1 MSSLKYAQ
9 LFLERGFNAIIYDQR
24 RHGKSGG
31 KTTSY
36 GYFEKYDLKAVVD
49 WLLAKEGEEILLGI
63 HGESMGAATAL
74 LYAGELD
81 NRAHFY
87 IVDCPFSDLQELL
100 TYQLKCEMKLLPA
113 KFALPIGN
121 MFIKFRGKYSIKD
134 VSPIAVIDRI
144 EQPILFIQSEKEDFN
159 LPYMTKDLY
168 DKKKGAK
175 MLFMAKNGAHAQSL
189 NENRS
194 EYEAMIDKFLE
205 TYGFIKTIHLLM
217 FSRWMVETEKVGFEP
232 TQRSPALTHFEC
244 VPLQPLGYFSTICY
258 LGQSLLYKFFI
269 VCLYFFYLHKFFTV
283 LRILSGNVAGYHL
296 LPAFN
301 LNNLVQ
307 SNHISFPFFTS
318 KLNRFS
324 IG

>member
-1 MSSLKYAQ
+1 MKKKLSIVIKCCIQLLNLIIFTIAKKEVWIDSPNGYQIHAILIHPYQHKRFLIFSHGVTETKMSSLKYAQ

-144 EQPILFIQSEKEDFN
+144 EQPILFIHSEK
-159 LPYMTKDLY
+159 
-168 DKKKGAK
+168 
-175 MLFMAKNGAHAQSL
+175 
-189 NENRS
+189 R
-194 EYEAMIDKFLE
+194 
-205 TYGFIKTIHLLM
+205 
-217 FSRWMVETEKVGFEP
+217 
-232 TQRSPALTHFEC
+232 
-244 VPLQPLGYFSTICY
+244 
-258 LGQSLLYKFFI
+258 
-269 VCLYFFYLHKFFTV
+269 
-283 LRILSGNVAGYHL
+283 
-296 LPAFN
+296 
-301 LNNLVQ
+301 
-307 SNHISFPFFTS
+307 
-318 KLNRFS
+318 
-324 IG
+324 